1 MSNKLTLGY
10 AALAIAGLMVSGCT
24 KHPKVATSAPVNS
37 GGSQSTASNTG
48 SNQSASNSFNR
59 QPSSTTTNPN
69 TGMSQQDR
77 DSLNKHLANLE
88 DALFDYNK
96 ATIRPDATKALE
108 SDVAVIRQILTRYPQ
123 QKVRIEGNAD
133 ERGSDEYNMALGDKR
148 AEATKEFLTGLGVS
162 GAQLD
167 VISYGKQRPVC
178 TDHTEDCWQKNRRAH
193 LVAENNGT
201 N

>member
-1 MSNKLTLGY
+1 
-10 AALAIAGLMVSGCT
+10 
-24 KHPKVATSAPVNS
+24 
-37 GGSQSTASNTG
+37 
-48 SNQSASNSFNR
+48 
-59 QPSSTTTNPN
+59 
-69 TGMSQQDR
+69 
-77 DSLNKHLANLE
+77 

-108 SDVAVIRQILTRYPQ
+108 TDVSAIRDILARYPQ

-193 LVAENNGT
+193 LVAENGPNQ
-201 N
+201 